1 MLTGQER
8 VGTEHGRIAAQHGPK
23 TQSLFGVNELR
34 GTSQTQLNKS
44 MRDWFTVD
52 KDGLAK
58 VLGRRGK
65 AFAMLELIQNA
76 WDAPG
81 ATQVEVTL
89 KPAARGRALLIVED
103 NSPNGFS
110 DLAHAYTL
118 FKESAKKADPT
129 KRGRFDVG
137 EKLVLAICDCARIC
151 TTRGTLMFD

>member
-1 MLTGQER
+1 
-8 VGTEHGRIAAQHGPK
+8 
-23 TQSLFGVNELR
+23 
-34 GTSQTQLNKS
+34 

-65 AFAMLELIQNA
+65 AFAALELIQNA

-89 KPAARGRALLIVED
+89 KPAARGRTLLIVED
-103 NSPNGFS
+103 NSPDGFS
-110 DLAHAYTL
+110 DLTHAYTL

-151 TTRGTLMFD
+151 TTRGTLMFDEAGRRELPEK

>member
-1 MLTGQER
+1 
-8 VGTEHGRIAAQHGPK
+8 
-23 TQSLFGVNELR
+23 
-34 GTSQTQLNKS
+34 

-89 KPAARGRALLIVED
+89 KPAARGRTLLIVED

-118 FKESAKKADPT
+118 FKESEKKADPT

-151 TTRGTLMFD
+151 TTRGTLMFDQAGRRELPEKRDQGFNPLRGANDQGGDGRNPRLDQEALAA